1 MKKLLLT
8 MLIVATATFASAQD
22 EDAKTGWNVGPL
34 PTITFDTDL
43 GFQYGALVNLFN
55 YGDGKIYPNYYQMLY
70 FEVSRFTKGSG
81 IYRFMFD
88 SEYLIPGI
96 QLTTDLS
103 YLTDDAYEFYG
114 FNGYDAVMNSDWFD
128 SESTDYV
135 TRMFYRHKRGLFRIK
150 NDIQGKLYGNKLKWN
165 VGLTM
170 LKFNLESVD
179 IEKLNKGKDAA
190 DQLPDVDGLY
200 EKYQQWG
207 LISPDDADGGFVN
220 SVKLGITY
228 DTRDNKPNPMKG
240 IWTEAG
246 IEVAPSFLGT
256 ESSFSK
262 FYAVHRQYFTIVE
275 KDLGFA
281 YRLGYQTTVSGD
293 VPFYY
298 QSQLITSILR
308 GASSEGLGGGKSLR
322 GIKRNRVIGDGLFY
336 GNAELRWKAV
346 RFDFINQKFYIGI
359 NAFSDFGMVTDKIAF
374 TVPSQATMGSDMQA
388 DFFASDAEK
397 MHYSAGMGL
406 RIVMNQNFII
416 AADLGKAF
424 NEQDGGMG
432 FYMGLNYLF

>member
-8 MLIVATATFASAQD
+8 MLIVAAATFASAQD

-179 IEKLNKGKDAA
+179 IDKLNKGKDRSRPA
-190 DQLPDVDGLY
+190 
-200 EKYQQWG
+200 
-207 LISPDDADGGFVN
+207 
-220 SVKLGITY
+220 
-228 DTRDNKPNPMKG
+228 TRC
-240 IWTEAG
+240 
-246 IEVAPSFLGT
+246 
-256 ESSFSK
+256 
-262 FYAVHRQYFTIVE
+262 
-275 KDLGFA
+275 
-281 YRLGYQTTVSGD
+281 
-293 VPFYY
+293 
-298 QSQLITSILR
+298 
-308 GASSEGLGGGKSLR
+308 
-322 GIKRNRVIGDGLFY
+322 
-336 GNAELRWKAV
+336 
-346 RFDFINQKFYIGI
+346 
-359 NAFSDFGMVTDKIAF
+359 
-374 TVPSQATMGSDMQA
+374 
-388 DFFASDAEK
+388 
-397 MHYSAGMGL
+397 
-406 RIVMNQNFII
+406 
-416 AADLGKAF
+416 
-424 NEQDGGMG
+424 
-432 FYMGLNYLF
+432 